1 MKNLIVFMLVFGT
14 TLLMNI
20 ACNAQQQNKELKNTK
35 NNSKTQ
41 TTETTAT
48 PTVEDNAVNTKSG
61 EFNYGYMVLPG
72 FTPIG
77 KPEIDDMNYAKAK
90 KEFVAQFPDNYIQKM
105 AEMTETAKAEWMSKQ
120 TPTNSIKDT
129 NVINIPRSRFES
141 MNEAE
146 QKRITENPQQFNIVD

>member
-14 TLLMNI
+14 TLLMNV
-20 ACNAQQQNKELKNTK
+20 ACNAQQQNIELKNTK
-35 NNSKTQ
+35 TNSKTP
-41 TTETTAT
+41 TTETSAT
-48 PTVEDNAVNTKSG
+48 PAMEDNAVNTKSG

-77 KPEIDDMNYAKAK
+77 NPEIDDMNYAKAK

-120 TPTNSIKDT
+120 TPANVKKDT
-129 NVINIPRSRFES
+129 NIINIPRSRFES

-146 QKRITENPQQFNIVD
+146 QKRITGNPQQFNIVD